1 MNTRQ
6 VAKAGEKPAQA
17 VGAAITPPPKQSLVR
32 QFAARL
38 GVEPEGLMQTLKDT
52 CFKQRPGRD
61 NKPAIEVN
69 NSQMMALLVVANEY
83 GLNPFLKEIYAFP
96 NKAGG
101 IEPIVG
107 YDGWIRL
114 VQSQPTFKGE
124 ELVDGW
130 DERLGKDGNPRG
142 FYYDCTMHRSDRDVP
157 TKIREYHNE
166 NWRDTDPWNNMP
178 NRMTRMRAYIQCA
191 RVAFGFGG
199 IHDPDEGERIADAM
213 AIDSTATPISTKPA
227 TVAPR
232 AKIAHTPAET
242 ARANFVETAQAQP
255 ETVTAHS
262 PKDAVADENGEF
274 KSLASEPEQEDSEE
288 AGTRG

>member
-1 MNTRQ
+1 M
-6 VAKAGEKPAQA
+6 AKATQPNQQPNPPPAQKE
-17 VGAAITPPPKQSLVR
+17 GISPPRQSIVR
-32 QFAARL
+32 AFAARL
-38 GVEPEGLMQTLKDT
+38 GVEPESLMQTLKDT
-52 CFKQRPGRD
+52 CFKQRAPKDG
-61 NKPAIEVN
+61 KPAIEVN
-69 NSQMMALLVVANEY
+69 NSQMMALLIIANEY

-114 VQSQPTFKGE
+114 VQSQPAFKGE

-130 DERLGKDGNPRG
+130 DDRLDKHGEPRG
-142 FYYDCTMHRSDRDVP
+142 FYYECTMYRSDRDKP
-157 TKIREYHNE
+157 TKVKEYHNE

-191 RVAFGFGG
+191 RMAFGFGG
-199 IHDPDEGERIADAM
+199 IYDPDEADKIANAM
-213 AIDSTATPISTKPA
+213 AIDSTATAITTKPA

-242 ARANFVETAQAQP
+242 TRANFTETAQAQP
-255 ETVTAHS
+255 VASES
-262 PKDAVADENGEF
+262 PPKDAVADENGEF
-274 KSLASEPEQEDSEE
+274 RSLASEALSPPEED
-288 AGTRG
+288 AGSRG